1 MNSIFD
7 MFSIGVGPSSSH
19 TVGPMNAAVKFVEDL
34 NLDSVSK
41 VSVHLFGSLSLTG
54 KGHGTDNA
62 VLCGLMG
69 FKADTVNIDLYR
81 SITTHINKTGHLT
94 LNNTHTIPFNID
106 SDLIWDKHF
115 HSGHANTVSF
125 MAFDD
130 TNTPISTRTFH
141 SIGGGFITEENQPTI
156 HTRTPKHAFTTGQDL
171 LDICTNR
178 SNSIADIVYENEKE
192 WKTEA
197 EIKHAL
203 LEIWTVMKDAIQNG
217 ISTEGELPG
226 GLHVQRR
233 AKDLYDQ
240 FKDTASEATSMT
252 ALLDHLST
260 YAIAVNE
267 ENAAGGRIV
276 TAPTNGASGVI
287 PSVLYYVD
295 QCITPLT
302 YEDILTF
309 FMTAGGICHLFK
321 ENASISGAEMGCQG
335 EVGVASAMA
344 AAGLTAL
351 KGGTPHQIECA
362 AEIAMEHH
370 LGLTCD
376 PIKGLVQ
383 VPCIERNSMGA
394 IKAVTA
400 CELALKRTQGFRK
413 ISLDKVIRT
422 MKRTGEDM
430 NRAYKE
436 TALGGLAV
444 EC

>member
-19 TVGPMNAAVKFVEDL
+19 TVGPMNAAYTFVSEL
-34 NLDSVSK
+34 ELEKVESVTI
-41 VSVHLFGSLSLTG
+41 HLFGSLSLTG
-54 KGHGTDNA
+54 RGHGTDRA
-62 VLCGLMG
+62 ILCGLMG
-69 FKADTVNIDLYR
+69 ETAEKVANNVYQTCLESVA
-81 SITTHINKTGHLT
+81 TTQTLT
-94 LNNTHTIPFNID
+94 LNHTKTIPFNLDHHI
-106 SDLIWDKHF
+106 IWDKKF
-115 HSGHANTVSF
+115 HPGHANTVTLS
-125 MAFDD
+125 AFDKAM
-130 TNTPISTRTFH
+130 NCVAERTFH
-141 SIGGGFITEENQPTI
+141 SIGGGFITEKDRPACPSKTPLYPF
-156 HTRTPKHAFTTGQDL
+156 TRGQDL
-171 LDICTNR
+171 LDLCTEHNLT
-178 SNSIADIVYENEKE
+178 IADVVHKNESQ
-192 WKTEA
+192 WQDEA
-197 EIKHAL
+197 TIQTQLE
-203 LEIWTVMKDAIQNG
+203 EIWGVMKEAIQRG

-233 AKDLYDQ
+233 AKDLYEQ
-240 FKDTASEATSMT
+240 FSASPDSTPGLT
-252 ALLDHLST
+252 TIIDHLST

-267 ENAAGGRIV
+267 ENAAGGKIV
-276 TAPTNGASGVI
+276 TAPTNGAAGVI

-295 QCITPLT
+295 QCIASVT
-302 YEDILTF
+302 YTELKTF

-351 KGGTPHQIECA
+351 KGGTPEQIECA

-413 ISLDKVIRT
+413 ITLDKVIRT

-436 TALGGLAV
+436 TSLGGLAV

>member
-19 TVGPMNAAVKFVEDL
+19 TVGPMHAAYTFVSEL
-34 NLDSVSK
+34 NIASVSEIR
-41 VSVHLFGSLSLTG
+41 VHLYGSLSLTG
-54 KGHGTDNA
+54 KGHGTDKA
-62 VLCGLMG
+62 ILCGLMG
-69 FKADTVNIDLYR
+69 HQADTVDITLYQTCLDKVSETHQLYLPQNHSIPFDL
-81 SITTHINKTGHLT
+81 SVHFEWNKT
-94 LNNTHTIPFNID
+94 
-106 SDLIWDKHF
+106 F
-115 HSGHANTVSF
+115 HPGHANTVIFKALNASQ
-125 MAFDD
+125 DVL
-130 TNTPISTRTFH
+130 SERTFH
-141 SIGGGFITEENQPTI
+141 SIGGGFITEDSQPMTF
-156 HTRTPKHAFTTGQDL
+156 TRTPVFSFSNAEDL
-171 LDICTNR
+171 LTLCTTQNL
-178 SNSIADIVYENEKE
+178 SIADIVYKNESS
-192 WKTEA
+192 WKSETEI
-197 EIKHAL
+197 ETRL
-203 LEIWTVMKDAIQNG
+203 LDIWKVMKDAIHNG

-233 AKDLYDQ
+233 AKDLYKQ
-240 FKDTASEATSMT
+240 FQESQTDPPSLTTII
-252 ALLDHLST
+252 DHLTT

-287 PSVLYYVD
+287 PAVLYYVD
-295 QCITPLT
+295 QCITPVT
-302 YEDILTF
+302 YTELNTF
-309 FMTAGGICHLFK
+309 FMTAGGLCHLFK

-351 KGGTPHQIECA
+351 KGGSPAQVECA

-383 VPCIERNSMGA
+383 IPCIERNSMGA

-422 MKRTGEDM
+422 MKRTGDDM

-436 TALGGLAV
+436 TSLGGLAV